1 MRSRRARRSAL
12 LLLPLLLVFFS
23 CRQEPATHSTA
34 GSTPRRIIALTP
46 SLVEI
51 LFALGLGDRV
61 AGVGDYVFWPAE
73 AAAKPRIGGLFNPN
87 LERIVSL
94 KPDLA
99 VLLPSERDL
108 VMRLKPLG
116 VDVLVVP
123 DETLADV
130 EGSFR
135 TIARRCG
142 VPQAG
147 ERLAAEL
154 RAGLAP
160 RPLPGPP
167 LKVMISVGRSAG
179 SLGDVT
185 AAARRTFYHELLT
198 RLGAVNVFA
207 DAPTRYPQIGLE
219 EVVAR
224 KPDVVL
230 EMRPDPL
237 TPDKIAA
244 IVRDWAVL
252 PRIPAV
258 RDGRIRVI
266 AGDYTMLPGPRLP
279 RLYREM
285 REALIEPSPLAPLP
299 PPPFPPHRERGKQQK
314 GSTASVFFSPSSP
327 GEVGREGAGEEGRGG
342 EGFGRGKRCLRR

>member
-1 MRSRRARRSAL
+1 M
-12 LLLPLLLVFFS
+12 
-23 CRQEPATHSTA
+23 
-34 GSTPRRIIALTP
+34 
-46 SLVEI
+46 EI

-61 AGVGDYVFWPAE
+61 AGVGNYVSWPPE
-73 AAAKPRIGGLFNPN
+73 AADKPRLGGLFDPN

-108 VMRLKPLG
+108 ALQLKPLG

-123 DETLADV
+123 DETLAEV
-130 EGSFR
+130 ESSFR

-142 VPQAG
+142 VPPAG
-147 ERLAAEL
+147 ERLAAEW
-154 RAGLAP
+154 RASLAP

-179 SLGDVT
+179 RLREVT
-185 AAARRTFYHELLT
+185 VAARRTFYDELLA
-198 RLGAVNVFA
+198 RLGAANVFA

-224 KPDVVL
+224 EPDVIL
-230 EMRPDPL
+230 ELRPDPL
-237 TPDKIAA
+237 TPDTAAA

-252 PRIPAV
+252 PQIPAV
-258 RDGRIRVI
+258 RNGRVKVI

-285 REALIEPSPLAPLP
+285 REALVPGLSPARTFPPPEPSPPRPSPPALSLP
-299 PPPFPPHRERGKQQK
+299 PSPGEEGEKQELVSKAPSLPVRWAGRGRERGGW
-314 GSTASVFFSPSSP
+314 GS
-327 GEVGREGAGEEGRGG
+327 EGLGG
-342 EGFGRGKRCLRR
+342 GG